1 MVEVSHTPQAKRRAT
16 SPRSSAQYDWQ
27 GAESGL
33 TCYLTTRY
41 SSTVLPRPC
50 VCVDV
55 GVVYSPECCIQ
66 QRTRS
71 ALPFSRPGFTYCPDK
86 GQVKPCSAF
95 GHLYG
100 HLHTC
105 MDFGV
110 NVGHAH
116 QHQPLLLQSE
126 GPRPVCQQQLGAR
139 NSPCPQ
145 CRLVISHGF
154 SPHSC
159 SSSTSLYS
167 MPLSQSD
174 FFFPKD
180 EGIGPL
186 ALAFVIASNEGQC
199 NSLFSKEQEQQPPL
213 HLHF

>member
-1 MVEVSHTPQAKRRAT
+1 MKEFKDLTSKNSALEYQLLEIQKSNMQGKLNMDTQRD
-16 SPRSSAQYDWQ
+16 SPRFKNYHIPSVSKICYASLRASKPVARWISNSQGRRQQ

-116 QHQPLLLQSE
+116 QHHPLLLQSE
-126 GPRPVCQQQLGAR
+126 GPRPVCQ
-139 NSPCPQ
+139 
-145 CRLVISHGF
+145 
-154 SPHSC
+154 
-159 SSSTSLYS
+159 
-167 MPLSQSD
+167 
-174 FFFPKD
+174 
-180 EGIGPL
+180 
-186 ALAFVIASNEGQC
+186 
-199 NSLFSKEQEQQPPL
+199 
-213 HLHF
+213 